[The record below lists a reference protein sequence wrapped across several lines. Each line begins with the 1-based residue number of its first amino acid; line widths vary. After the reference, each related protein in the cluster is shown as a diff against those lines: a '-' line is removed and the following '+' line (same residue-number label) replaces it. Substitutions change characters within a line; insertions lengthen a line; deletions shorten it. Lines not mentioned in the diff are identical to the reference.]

1 MKAEIANSRGRAMKA
16 TWKSAHI
23 TDQTPVCKNIN
34 VSGRRTSVRMEPV
47 MWRSLNDIRDREGLT
62 LNQICTLVDSLR
74 GEMGLTAALR
84 VFIISYYR
92 AVAVEMAKP
101 EPAADGG
108 RSFRFGVR
116 SKPLNS
122 ALEVFG

>member
-1 MKAEIANSRGRAMKA
+1 MKA
-16 TWKSAHI
+16 TWKSAH
-23 TDQTPVCKNIN
+23 TSDQTPVCKNIN

-92 AVAVEMAKP
+92 AVALDMAKA
-101 EPAADGG
+101 EPAPDAG
-108 RSFRFGVR
+108 RSFRLGVR